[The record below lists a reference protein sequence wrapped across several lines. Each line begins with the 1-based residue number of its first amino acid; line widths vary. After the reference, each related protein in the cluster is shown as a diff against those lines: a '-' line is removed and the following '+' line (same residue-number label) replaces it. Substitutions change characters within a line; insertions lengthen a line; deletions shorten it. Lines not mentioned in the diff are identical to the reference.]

1 MKSIALFVLAFA
13 FVASQAHSQ
22 NLTSIALGSPSCA
35 IIDGKIVEVGDRVK
49 GKTEDLKVKEI
60 LDGEVVVVD
69 SKGTTQTLRPGQA
82 PESSGQTGGRFL
94 TRPELTKEEQDG
106 YIKELKD
113 GELTKSELFLLII
126 SRKKDEIVK
135 LIRRPDRATENIDG
149 ETVWLYYDFT
159 YDDVSHRMD
168 SITSVTFKGDIAV
181 KVERQ

>member
-69 SKGTTQTLRPGQA
+69 SKGTTQTLRPGQ
-82 PESSGQTGGRFL
+82 TGGRFL

-126 SRKKDEIVK
+126 SRKKDEILK
-135 LIRRPDRATENIDG
+135 LIRRPDRTTENIDG